1 MLDFVSSC
9 CLRSEPADGGSNGWT
24 PDGDRFVTA
33 PLGSY
38 GPLFHLHAAPGSLTE
53 PLTPIAIT
61 DQSPGV
67 SALSEKPPGNLVR
80 SGARAAITGPRRAMP
95 DPPLQGSNGRTNGR
109 CLTLQVRDGIH
120 WALSGSV
127 HDPKYE
133 EGHSQQHSQQHSQKH
148 SQRQVSG
155 DFFGDDFTA
164 NLTGDLTGNL
174 TGAAQSPLVAISEIA
189 RLIRTM
195 GYSGSDVPRRDSG
208 LASRFLRDRCRLGE
222 YESVVPVG
230 STSISRTSRTSS
242 SLPSVRTRSCM
253 VGGCTGLPTR
263 RRNATRERDSGAS
276 RPATG
281 RSTPSRLTTRW
292 GRALASPFGGF
303 HLPLSVPVSHTACRS
318 AS

>member
-80 SGARAAITGPRRAMP
+80 SGARAATTGPRRAMP

-174 TGAAQSPLVAISEIA
+174 AARQRPLLAVREI
-189 RLIRTM
+189 RPP
-195 GYSGSDVPRRDSG
+195 YPHHG
-208 LASRFLRDRCRLGE
+208 LQRQ
-222 YESVVPVG
+222 
-230 STSISRTSRTSS
+230 
-242 SLPSVRTRSCM
+242 
-253 VGGCTGLPTR
+253 
-263 RRNATRERDSGAS
+263 
-276 RPATG
+276 
-281 RSTPSRLTTRW
+281 
-292 GRALASPFGGF
+292 
-303 HLPLSVPVSHTACRS
+303 
-318 AS
+318 